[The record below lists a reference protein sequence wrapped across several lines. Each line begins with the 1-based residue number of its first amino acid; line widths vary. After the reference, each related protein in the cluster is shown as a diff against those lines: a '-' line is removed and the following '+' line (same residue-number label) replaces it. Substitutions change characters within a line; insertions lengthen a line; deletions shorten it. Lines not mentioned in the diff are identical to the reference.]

1 MVVYLASPKCRSAAY
16 RPKGQERGQARAAG
30 QGVLVQALPE
40 ASFTGENAST
50 SVKALITFAWL

>member
-1 MVVYLASPKCRSAAY
+1 MAITGFTDVPECGVSLQ
-16 RPKGQERGQARAAG
+16 GQERGQARAAR

-50 SVKALITFAWL
+50 SEKALIIFAWL